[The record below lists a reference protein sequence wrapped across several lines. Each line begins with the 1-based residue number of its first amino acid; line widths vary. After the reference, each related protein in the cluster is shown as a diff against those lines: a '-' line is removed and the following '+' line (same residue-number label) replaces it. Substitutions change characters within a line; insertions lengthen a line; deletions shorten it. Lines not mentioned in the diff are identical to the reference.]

1 MQLNNPALVNRLAL
15 LSHIDEF
22 GRLFIPQTVFHFN
35 DVNPLLTVVNLPP
48 GNTPSE
54 EPFMATQLA
63 LSRRCF
69 RRAFGG
75 CSAEFLRVF
84 TSYSSVLQLFI
95 LPRQSFFT
103 PLYKSKTN
111 IMAANI
117 LNMMFTELFDAMD
130 IEHDQHLQLFA
141 QLCFTEPILP
151 PALPIQLMTASISA
165 HVVLENVFDLNGTT
179 PDCLLDT
186 KFAKLWR
193 LAYGVVPYLTRYFIQ

>member
-1 MQLNNPALVNRLAL
+1 LVQLNNPALINRLGL
-15 LSHIDEF
+15 IDHIDEF
-22 GRLFIPQTVFHFN
+22 GRLFIPQTIFHFN
-35 DVNPLLTVVNLPP
+35 DANPLLTLVNLPRAD
-48 GNTPSE
+48 TPSE

-75 CSAEFLRVF
+75 GSAEFLRVF

-95 LPRQSFFT
+95 LPRHSFFA

-117 LNMMFTELFDAMD
+117 LNSLFTELFEAMN
-130 IEHDQHLQLFA
+130 IEHDQQLQLFA
-141 QLCFTEPILP
+141 QLCFSEPILP
-151 PALPIQLMTASISA
+151 PSLPIQLMTASINA

-193 LAYGVVPYLTRYFIQ
+193 LAYGVIPYLTRY